1 MRTFTILLIIPL
13 IILFVA
19 CKSDKAEEETIET
32 QADTGYKV
40 SVEEVIQSSSYT
52 YLKVTDGDKSYWIA
66 TAKGEF
72 KPGMTLYY
80 DSGLEM
86 SNFESKDLSRTFES
100 ILFVDQISDKP
111 IAAAEMQDVMDA
123 HAQNRSM
130 VKEEISVTPAEGGI
144 TIGHLYAERESF
156 KDQTVNISG
165 MVIKFN
171 PGIMGRNWVHIQDGS
186 ESDGKFDLTVTTNEN
201 VKIGDTVTFSGVI
214 ALNKDFGAGYTYE
227 VIMENARIIN

>member
-1 MRTFTILLIIPL
+1 
-13 IILFVA
+13 
-19 CKSDKAEEETIET
+19 
-32 QADTGYKV
+32 
-40 SVEEVIQSSSYT
+40 
-52 YLKVTDGDKSYWIA
+52 
-66 TAKGEF
+66 
-72 KPGMTLYY
+72 
-80 DSGLEM
+80 M
-86 SNFESKDLSRTFES
+86 SNFESKDLARTFES

-156 KDQTVNISG
+156 KDQTVKISG